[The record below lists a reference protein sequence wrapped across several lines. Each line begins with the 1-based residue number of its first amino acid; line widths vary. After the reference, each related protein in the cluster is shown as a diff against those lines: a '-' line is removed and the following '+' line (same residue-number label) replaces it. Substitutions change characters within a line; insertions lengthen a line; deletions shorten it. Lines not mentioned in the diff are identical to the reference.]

1 MISVEEAKNLDKT
14 YTCEGCGNVTD
25 TFTKI
30 KAESIETDHVT
41 YLNICSACKTALRDK
56 LNISS
61 KPFEFEH
68 VRIVL
73 EHEINILKADVKSLG
88 NTWEREFG
96 SPLTLE
102 RLEEQKT
109 SMFSIGYLNN
119 LKSIKECERI
129 LEAIK

>member
-14 YTCEGCGNVTD
+14 YKCEGCGNVTD

-30 KAESIETDHVT
+30 KGENIENDYVT
-41 YLNICSACKTALRDK
+41 RLNICPACKTTLRDK
-56 LNISS
+56 LAISTKS
-61 KPFEFEH
+61 FEFEH

-73 EHEINILKADVKSLG
+73 EHEVNILKADVKSLG
-88 NTWEREFG
+88 DLWEREFG
-96 SPLTLE
+96 SPLTIE

-109 SMFSIGYLNN
+109 SMLSMGYMHNLGSIR
-119 LKSIKECERI
+119 ECERI